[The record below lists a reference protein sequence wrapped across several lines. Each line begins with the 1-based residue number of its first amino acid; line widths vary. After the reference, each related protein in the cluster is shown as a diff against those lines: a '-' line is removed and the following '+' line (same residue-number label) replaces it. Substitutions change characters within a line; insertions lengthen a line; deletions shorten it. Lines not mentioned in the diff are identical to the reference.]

1 MLPGSSQ
8 YKNISPHLYYQVPH
22 DIKHKSIP
30 MLPGSSQYKPIP
42 MGLIN
47 YLPLPP
53 FNYFLIIVIIILPQL
68 SPTLSYRIQ
77 NMIQGDA
84 E

>member
-53 FNYFLIIVIIILPQL
+53 FNYLLIIVIIILPQL